1 MIIYI
6 LLVVL
11 SFIIL
16 FRNIFLNKKIK
27 NILYP
32 YTLSYRN
39 YRNGILEHEFDMPYM
54 SYTDIMHYIMLDYDN
69 IVKYNTER
77 YNIDNPYLIYA
88 LLMDKKELRVHKESG
103 EDLYKT
109 MSLNIQKDFRFKL
122 PSWYILRRFQKRN
135 EKCKTGA

>member
-1 MIIYI
+1 
-6 LLVVL
+6 
-11 SFIIL
+11 
-16 FRNIFLNKKIK
+16 
-27 NILYP
+27 
-32 YTLSYRN
+32 
-39 YRNGILEHEFDMPYM
+39 MPYM

-88 LLMDKKELRVHKESG
+88 LLMDKKELRVHKQSG